1 MSNGTTIDPSQSTL
15 SPNFAPFVYDMLG
28 KAQTAAD
35 LPYQPYTGQRF
46 AFETPTGA
54 PGYAPLEQQYFNTVS
69 GLQPPSMAG
78 ATQLATGATSGLGTY
93 TPGAFTS
100 QFAAPGVFN
109 PMQFSSGYTD
119 PTLSSATQF
128 TNQFQGPAAYQT
140 GQFQTGYQ
148 APTAYQAAQFT
159 PGFNYQAGQISTGL
173 GPIGSVQD
181 YMNPYL
187 SSVMDVQAREAR
199 READTARQAEQ
210 ARLAQAGAY
219 GGSRQAIMEAERQRN
234 LNTQIGDIRAQ
245 GLQAAFDQAQRQR
258 LAESQLGLTAQ
269 EATERARQFGAERA
283 AQFGLEA
290 QRGTEASRQFGA
302 GQSARSA
309 EFASQQAMEA
319 QRAQELSR
327 QFGAGQ
333 AMTAAQERAR
343 YGMDALTSAEAARQF
358 QEQQRVGRAK
368 TAAEMQLEQQR
379 LSDASRQYGYGK
391 GLESAEMAARYG
403 MDALRTG
410 EESRQFGAKYGLDA
424 AARQLD
430 AARTLGDLEASK
442 FGLGLKA
449 AQEQAAAGREQRAIA
464 QSPLDFGYEEW
475 RRSVDQPYKSAQ
487 FMQQFLPGLP
497 LEATRYQP
505 EQSALVAAL
514 QGLLGA
520 RALTGG

>member
-1 MSNGTTIDPSQSTL
+1 MSNGTTLDPSQSTL

-69 GLQPPSMAG
+69 GLLPPSMAG
-78 ATQLATGATSGLGTY
+78 ATQLATGATQGLGAYAPGTFGNQFTAPKAY
-93 TPGAFTS
+93 TPT
-100 QFAAPGVFN
+100 N
-109 PMQFSSGYTD
+109 FSSGYTD

-128 TNQFQGPAAYQT
+128 TNQFQGPAAYT
-140 GQFQTGYQ
+140 PMQF
-148 APTAYQAAQFT
+148 
-159 PGFNYQAGQISTGL
+159 NTGL
-173 GPIGSVQD
+173 GPVGSVQD

-187 SSVMDVQAREAR
+187 SAVMDVQAREAR
-199 READTARQAEQ
+199 READIGRQAEQ

-234 LNTQIGDIRAQ
+234 LGTQIGDIRAQ
-245 GLQAAFDQAQRQR
+245 GLQAAFDRAIKQR
-258 LAESQLGLTAQ
+258 LDEAGLGLTAQ
-269 EATERARQFGAERA
+269 RDTE
-283 AQFGLEA
+283 
-290 QRGTEASRQFGA
+290 S
-302 GQSARSA
+302 
-309 EFASQQAMEA
+309 
-319 QRAQELSR
+319 SR

-358 QEQQRVGRAK
+358 QEQQRAGRAK
-368 TAAEMQLEQQR
+368 TAAEMQLEQQRLSDASRQFGASQAMTAAQERARYGMDALTSAEAARQFQEQQRAGRAKTAADLRLEQQR

-403 MDALRTG
+403 MDALKAG

-442 FGLGLKA
+442 FGLGLKTA
-449 AQEQAAAGREQRAIA
+449 EEQLKAGREQRAIE

-487 FMQQFLPGLP
+487 FMQQFLSGLP
-497 LEATRYQP
+497 LKATEYSP

-520 RALTGG
+520 RALTKD